1 MLLFS
6 NRQFKPATGGAAE
19 FGAAFEPMGEQLSF
33 AAVDDNGVIGSPD
46 ADLTDA
52 EALEQLL
59 GVFEQASPVLVYVHG
74 FNNTAG
80 SMIKRCIKLQN
91 TYQVK
96 VVGFTWPAEG
106 YPPTGEPLATVPVP
120 TSDGEDELA
129 RIERTNL
136 HTGPIR
142 GLMARY
148 SQAKANGQQSTHAFA
163 RFLRLLGTARLHAN
177 QRPFSIAIHS
187 LGNHLLERTLVLP
200 GAAEGLGTAENV
212 ALLCACVQAAGHKQ
226 WLARVRP
233 NGRTYVTFHK
243 ADHVL
248 TGARVADGT
257 IKLGCEPGPDLLL
270 SPTVRYISFD
280 GAQADFMAH
289 RYFIENL
296 SPRSKALF
304 RDIFTSRPDIGEGER
319 PEDTYLF
326 GCQPDGSVCYMGE
339 WPGSPLPG

>member
-6 NRQFKPATGGAAE
+6 NRRLVQANGQPSFSAE
-19 FGAAFEPMGEQLSF
+19 FEPMGEQLSF
-33 AAVDDNGVIGSPD
+33 AAVDDQGQIGTTD

-52 EALEQLL
+52 EALEQLFGL
-59 GVFEQASPVLVYVHG
+59 FEQPSPVLVYVHG
-74 FNNTAG
+74 FNNTAA
-80 SMIKRCIKLQN
+80 SMIDRCMNLQN
-91 TYQVK
+91 TYGVR
-96 VVGFTWPAEG
+96 VIGFTWPAEG
-106 YPPTGEPLATVPVP
+106 FAPDGDALPAVPAP
-120 TSDGEDELA
+120 AADGENELA
-129 RIERTNL
+129 DITRHNTNS
-136 HTGPIR
+136 GPI
-142 GLMARY
+142 GKLKARY
-148 SQAKANGQQSTHAFA
+148 IQAKANGHNSTHAFA
-163 RFLRLLGTARLHAN
+163 RLLRLIGIARLHAN
-177 QRPFSIAIHS
+177 QRPFSVAIHS
-187 LGNHLLERTLVLP
+187 LGNHLLQRTLDLP

-212 ALLCACVQAAGHKQ
+212 ALLCACVQAAGHKE

-248 TGARVADGT
+248 AGARVADGT
-257 IKLGCEPGPDLLL
+257 VKLGSEPGPDLLL
-270 SPTVRYISFD
+270 SPTVRYVSFD

-296 SPRSKALF
+296 APRSKALF